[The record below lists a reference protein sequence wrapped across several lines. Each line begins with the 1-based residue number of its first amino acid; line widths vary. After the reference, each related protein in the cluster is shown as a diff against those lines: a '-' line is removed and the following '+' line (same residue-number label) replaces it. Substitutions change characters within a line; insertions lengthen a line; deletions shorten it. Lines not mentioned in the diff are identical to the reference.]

1 MRNTILT
8 LSLLTILIVSSY
20 AQTTD
25 YRYPT
30 NPDLTST
37 SSNTILPIGGA
48 FDVGELGNA
57 TYQISIEVPMG
68 INGMQPALSLTYN
81 SLAGNGICG
90 LGFNIA
96 GLPAI
101 SRVSG
106 NYYYDGQTSDMVA
119 NSGYVALAMDGQR
132 LITGTNGQYYIENDP
147 NTDITLKNKTI
158 TVKQNGKTLTF
169 RQLNNNCQVYYL
181 LSVTDNFGNRISY
194 NYATENNC
202 VYPSTITYG
211 VGTGAS
217 TISFVYETRADVVNC
232 FNKIPIQIKKRLSKI
247 EIKKNAALWRSY
259 NLSYSYSNGFS
270 KISQIV
276 EKNSKGEQKYPTEFS
291 WASPATSTHSA
302 KKEITFPEAKCVNPP
317 SNTLFKDYLHTTGDF
332 NGDGIDDIAF
342 VGEKNIYFYL
352 GGPNYDFFFSKSIQL
367 SDLDEVSKFYPEIK
381 PSYISAD
388 VDGDG
393 KDELVATTVRFRKS
407 TAVSKDNPFELS
419 IVGYRPYGTRLNPIM
434 KSASLAASAS
444 PYRLVVP
451 FSGKD
456 APLISAGDFLSD
468 GKTDLFLMIVSNSG
482 NGHSLSIG
490 RLELSD
496 GSIARIVNGIQL
508 SSRPDLYYTGDFDAD
523 GLLDLLVVS
532 RDNSTIFWNRGTRTD
547 NLFSNANTTAVKQLN
562 SSCPIIRIGDFNGDG
577 AADILAAN
585 AGVSPLFLIKNVG
598 NRTLNATEAA
608 KLLDVFDII
617 DTKKDDEKFCVEV
630 TDFNNDGKADLLV
643 SKAMYKRPKLKSYY
657 RHDTNIDY
665 WLVSDGD
672 KFSVY
677 DRFEWGGDVNSIYHQ
692 FVIGDFNGNGYDDIL
707 RFATNDKWN
716 IYKSYD
722 SESKSN
728 SCNKI
733 TYVKQDNGRFIS
745 ISYGRLTNCPK
756 SMAQPL
762 QYPLLEKSIPL
773 PLVSKVV
780 QSNGSAP
787 TITTNYKY
795 ENLAVHLKGKGILG
809 FSKIQISCPETKS
822 SRTTTIE
829 SRDSRYYVPT
839 AITNKDITGTYI
851 FKCSTEITVANTA
864 TKRYFAYPSA
874 ITETDRYGKNTVTT
888 NTYNAAKGYIESS
901 KTVFPDKSYKL
912 QKYQN
917 YVLAGVIYH
926 PHLVVTEQKHPDD
939 TKAFSIQK
947 YYEYNTLKGHVTKSI
962 ENYNTDFAL
971 TTIYKYDNDGN
982 ITEQSTFG
990 KEKDSLSTIYKYDG
1004 SRRLVTE
1011 KRSKP
1016 LNTLTK
1022 YTYDNFDNL
1031 IAETDATDNANP
1043 LKTTYK
1049 YDAWGLNTETI
1060 FPDSTKH
1067 STVRGW
1073 QGTRYFVAT
1082 LGTATPWTKTIYD
1095 NAGHIVKEE
1104 KLGLVSS
1111 MSNQNFTTEY
1121 TYDIHG
1127 KPSKIVSKAG
1137 SYEETTL
1144 NRYDYDGSLM
1154 EHTDNAHTITYRYF
1168 ANKTEVT
1175 DNGRK
1180 TITEYDDWGNAKT
1193 ITMPD
1198 QSKINYKYFSNGKPK
1213 TITSLGAT
1221 VSFQYYPN
1229 SLRKSITDSDAGTE
1243 SYEYDSFGRVIRQ
1256 TRGNVVTENTYQN
1269 GLLTQSKCGGIAT
1282 TYNYDKKKRLTKLY
1296 NATATIAYA
1305 YDKYDRMTKE
1315 TYSIDGRD
1323 FTYQYSYN
1331 DVGLLASKIFPDKS
1345 EERYSYK
1352 AGIHTNT
1359 NLVGKCSWT
1368 LYYDNYAKDGR
1379 HSTEITGGVFKD
1391 SYFNPDNT
1399 LKYVTFGSP
1408 NGGSS
1413 SDRIDY
1419 TYDRFQ
1425 NMTSRKGKYTDTET
1439 FKYDAS
1445 DRLTKIDDNYE
1456 YQYANNGNILY
1467 QTGVGNYE
1475 YKASQ
1480 PHAVSSVDNENGVVK
1495 SLEQRIKYTP
1505 FRKPEN
1511 ITDDSNPDSIK
1522 TYTIYY
1528 SPDNERIKSV
1538 YKCNKDNVTTYYL
1551 PDYEEE
1557 NANGVITSRHYIFSD
1572 FGNLAAVVFKK
1583 GDKSET
1589 YYAITDHLGSI
1600 LKLVD
1605 DKVQSK
1611 YEATYTP
1618 FGVRTITKNNL
1629 GYNFPRGFTM
1639 HEHLDQFSL
1648 INANARLYD
1657 PYLAQFLSPDP
1668 LIQDPTNS
1676 QNFNRFSYCLNNPL
1690 KYSDPTGEYWWY
1702 SALSMGVNAIANGF
1716 AYKKSGQSF
1725 WQGVGK
1731 GIVSGVATANA
1742 GSAIS
1747 CGGILSRG
1755 VSMAGVN
1762 VLTNG
1767 VDNLINNKSFF
1778 NNYQVAAYSGFAIG
1792 ALEGASI
1799 SKEMGKNMWW
1809 GNDIAYN
1816 RTQWSFF
1823 NDDRPDR
1830 IIYFDIPDVGSK
1842 SLNDCVP
1849 STFAEIEAARRGT
1862 RTYEY
1867 FCDMTN
1873 YINGEG
1879 VVTSKEA
1886 YAQLLMQTF
1895 DNAEILETTE
1905 YGKLFTPQY
1914 METAASNGKIFSVH
1928 FNGHADNVRALQVF
1942 DRKPNLNKLIF
1953 RQSRYNMT
1961 SKGNGIA
1968 IINIFRLR

>member
-1 MRNTILT
+1 
-8 LSLLTILIVSSY
+8 
-20 AQTTD
+20 
-25 YRYPT
+25 
-30 NPDLTST
+30 
-37 SSNTILPIGGA
+37 
-48 FDVGELGNA
+48 
-57 TYQISIEVPMG
+57 
-68 INGMQPALSLTYN
+68 MQPALSLTYN

-96 GLPAI
+96 GLSAI

-106 NYYYDGQTSDMVA
+106 NYYYDDKTSDMVA

-132 LITGTNGQYYIENDP
+132 LINGSNGKYYIENDP
-147 NTDITLKNKTI
+147 NADITLTNETI
-158 TVKQNGKTLTF
+158 TVKQNGKILIY
-169 RQLNNNCQVYYL
+169 RKINNNYQVYYL
-181 LSVTDNFGNRISY
+181 SKVSDTFGNRISY
-194 NYATENNC
+194 NYRIENNC

-211 VGTGAS
+211 IGTGAV

-232 FNKIPIQIKKRLSKI
+232 FNKIPFQIKKRLSKI
-247 EIKKNAALWRSY
+247 DVKKNAALWRSY

-270 KISQIV
+270 KITQIV
-276 EKNSKGEQKYPTEFS
+276 EKNSKGEQKYPTKFS
-291 WASPATSTHSA
+291 WGSSLASTFNN
-302 KKEITFPEAKCVNPP
+302 KKEITVPNSSDFSYENVDMIP
-317 SNTLFKDYLHTTGDF
+317 GDF
-332 NGDGIDDIAF
+332 NNDGIDDIAF
-342 VGEKNIYFYL
+342 VDSHYAYLYLFDNNSSLKFYKKIEL
-352 GGPNYDFFFSKSIQL
+352 AKDINYDKRL
-367 SDLDEVSKFYPEIK
+367 SDLLK
-381 PSYISAD
+381 YIVASQFAAD
-388 VDGDG
+388 IDGDG
-393 KDELVATTVRFRKS
+393 NSELLVVSQPFLSRRNKGLNKTSYDVSIKAYNTFNGNACDDYLYGSKEPEMPAISIGDYFANGKKCLLCVRR
-407 TAVSKDNPFELS
+407 TKDNNGKYTIYIQGLGRYNS
-419 IVGYRPYGTRLNPIM
+419 GTRDNIQVSLEEQPECVLN
-434 KSASLAASAS
+434 
-444 PYRLVVP
+444 
-451 FSGKD
+451 
-456 APLISAGDFLSD
+456 
-468 GKTDLFLMIVSNSG
+468 
-482 NGHSLSIG
+482 
-490 RLELSD
+490 
-496 GSIARIVNGIQL
+496 
-508 SSRPDLYYTGDFDAD
+508 GDFDGD
-523 GLLDLLVVS
+523 GLLDILIVTKN
-532 RDNSTIFWNRGTRTD
+532 NSTLLWNKGYTDKSDLYGLRLNMAFSDSYKTSIPKISTGCAIIRVGDFDGDGVSEILYNVKGERTF
-547 NLFSNANTTAVKQLN
+547 NILKNNGNRSFTSTAVIEL
-562 SSCPIIRIGDFNGDG
+562 S
-577 AADILAAN
+577 DIY
-585 AGVSPLFLIKNVG
+585 
-598 NRTLNATEAA
+598 
-608 KLLDVFDII
+608 DIT
-617 DTKKDDEKFCVEV
+617 DSKKDDDRFCVEV
-630 TDFNNDGKADLLV
+630 TDFDCDGKAYLLV
-643 SKAMYKRPKLKSYY
+643 SKAMFKHPKHKSYY
-657 RHDTNIDY
+657 RHSKNYDY
-665 WLVSDGD
+665 WLKSEGNKFTIAHKREWDGD
-672 KFSVY
+672 VARVY
-677 DRFEWGGDVNSIYHQ
+677 YN
-692 FVIGDFNGNGYDDIL
+692 FVTGDFNGDGYQEVLRVDVNGKLY
-707 RFATNDKWN
+707 
-716 IYKSYD
+716 SYQPFY
-722 SESKSN
+722 SN
-728 SCNKI
+728 SYANSYNKI
-733 TYVKQDNGRFIS
+733 TRITEFNGRNLYIN
-745 ISYGRLTNCPK
+745 YGNLTDSKIYSK
-756 SMAQPL
+756 SGIVKYPMVEIV
-762 QYPLLEKSIPL
+762 YPLP
-773 PLVSKVV
+773 VV
-780 QSNGSAP
+780 ASTTQYNGIAP
-787 TITTNYKY
+787 SMTTQYKY
-795 ENLAVHLKGKGILG
+795 KYLLTHLQGKGILG
-809 FSKIQISCPETKS
+809 YEYREVRYPDLVESTVTMVDEWDMDYYLPQKV
-822 SRTTTIE
+822 RTTSTGAWFE
-829 SRDSRYYVPT
+829 C
-839 AITNKDITGTYI
+839 KDTQWS
-851 FKCSTEITVANTA
+851 FSELSV
-864 TKRYFAYPSA
+864 KRYFAYPST
-874 ITETDRYGKNTVTT
+874 ITETDRYGKKTVTT
-888 NTYNAAKGYIESS
+888 NTYDTKHGYILST

-917 YVLAGVIYH
+917 YVLAGGIYQ
-926 PHLVVTEQKHPDD
+926 PRLVVTEQKHPDD
-939 TKAFSIQK
+939 TKAFSTQK
-947 YYEYNTLKGHVTKSI
+947 YFEYNTQKGHLTKSV

-971 TTIYKYDNDGN
+971 TTQYKYDNYGN
-982 ITEQSTFG
+982 NTERSTFG
-990 KEKDSLSTIYKYDG
+990 KEKDSLSTIFKYDG

-1022 YTYDNFDNL
+1022 YTYDQFDNL
-1031 IAETDATDNANP
+1031 TSETDATGNANP

-1104 KLGLVSS
+1104 RLGLASS
-1111 MSNQNFTTEY
+1111 MSSQNFTTEY
-1121 TYDIHG
+1121 TYEIHG

-1180 TITEYDDWGNAKT
+1180 TITEYDDWGNVKT

-1221 VSFQYYPN
+1221 VSFQYYTN

-1269 GLLTQSKCGGIAT
+1269 GLLAQSKCGGITT
-1282 TYNYDKKKRLTKLY
+1282 TYYYDNKKRMTKLY

-1331 DVGLLASKIFPDKS
+1331 DNGQLASKIFPDKS

-1445 DRLTKIDDNYE
+1445 DRLTKINDNYE

-1495 SLEQRIKYTP
+1495 SLKQRIKYTP

-1538 YKCNKDNVTTYYL
+1538 YKCNKDNITTYYL

-1557 NANGVITSRHYIFSD
+1557 NANGVITSRHYVFSD

-1589 YYAITDHLGSI
+1589 YYAITDNLGSV

-1605 DKVQSK
+1605 DRVKSK
-1611 YEATYTP
+1611 YEAIYTP

-1668 LIQDPTNS
+1668 LIQDPANS

-1690 KYSDPTGEYWWY
+1690 KYTDPTGEFAWMTFGLNILSGAIISGTTSQLSGGNFWKGAI
-1702 SALSMGVNAIANGF
+1702 SGAISSTTGLGINALTSNLQVVGAVPGALSHGFFCAIGSGF
-1716 AYKKSGQSF
+1716 AGGLSNLAIGEKFNTGFATGAVSGFISGAIDGATIGYKNAKSILQQGGYTGSAITGKIVFNEEIICLDYKNIEALQTDVTKYCYAYVLEYADNGYGNKKASFFVELAHEQDGYDAITVAANKKSGMYANRFLDSPEMWENGLKTKQSSATILAVTKIDGTDHWVVVTGAKF
-1725 WQGVGK
+1725 ASKVNIFGGGSHRILLSSDIWDPIRGHISNFTRGLSNL
-1731 GIVSGVATANA
+1731 GIV
-1742 GSAIS
+1742 
-1747 CGGILSRG
+1747 
-1755 VSMAGVN
+1755 
-1762 VLTNG
+1762 
-1767 VDNLINNKSFF
+1767 
-1778 NNYQVAAYSGFAIG
+1778 
-1792 ALEGASI
+1792 
-1799 SKEMGKNMWW
+1799 
-1809 GNDIAYN
+1809 
-1816 RTQWSFF
+1816 
-1823 NDDRPDR
+1823 
-1830 IIYFDIPDVGSK
+1830 IP
-1842 SLNDCVP
+1842 
-1849 STFAEIEAARRGT
+1849 R
-1862 RTYEY
+1862 
-1867 FCDMTN
+1867 
-1873 YINGEG
+1873 
-1879 VVTSKEA
+1879 
-1886 YAQLLMQTF
+1886 
-1895 DNAEILETTE
+1895 
-1905 YGKLFTPQY
+1905 
-1914 METAASNGKIFSVH
+1914 
-1928 FNGHADNVRALQVF
+1928 
-1942 DRKPNLNKLIF
+1942 
-1953 RQSRYNMT
+1953 
-1961 SKGNGIA
+1961 
-1968 IINIFRLR
+1968 